1 MEKKF
6 EVDEQTFIG
15 GGDMSEEICDEV
27 LDFYNNNKSLQISG
41 TIGSDEK
48 NDGSQNKFDPIV
60 NVEAKK
66 CTQLNIIPNAQELTL
81 YNIHL
86 QAILDDYKQ
95 KYKWADFV
103 KTYDIIENMI
113 IQHYKPGEGFYKWH
127 MEQNGYANTVYRHLV
142 FMTYLNDVENGGTE
156 FYHFPDLKIQARKGL
171 TLIWPAGWTHTH
183 KGVISNVDEK
193 YIITGWYSFYDK

>member
-15 GGDMSEEICDEV
+15 GGYMSEEICDGV
-27 LDFYNNNKSLQISG
+27 LDLYNNNKSLHRPG
-41 TIGSDEK
+41 VIGSDKTNEDDELTSK
-48 NDGSQNKFDPIV
+48 PYIDDKT
-60 NVEAKK
+60 KK
-66 CTQLNIIPNAQELTL
+66 CTQLQVVSNTQELTL

-95 KYKWADFV
+95 KYKWADQV
-103 KTYDIIENMI
+103 KYYGVVDDMS
-113 IQHYKPGEGFYKWH
+113 IQHYKPGEGFYRWH
-127 MEQNGYANTVYRHLV
+127 MENTGVAETVYRHLV

-156 FYHFPDLKIQARKGL
+156 FYYFPDLKIQARKGL

>member
-15 GGDMSEEICDEV
+15 GGYMSEEICDEV
-27 LDFYNNNKSLQISG
+27 LDFYNNNKSSQISG

-142 FMTYLNDVENGGTE
+142 FMTYLNDVENAGTE

>member
-15 GGDMSEEICDEV
+15 GGYMSEEICDEV
-27 LDFYNNNKSLQISG
+27 LDFYNNNKSSQISG

-127 MEQNGYANTVYRHLV
+127 MEQNGYAHTVYRHLV

-156 FYHFPDLKIQARKGL
+156 FYYFPDLKIQARKGL

>member
-15 GGDMSEEICDEV
+15 GGYMSEEICDEV
-27 LDFYNNNKSLQISG
+27 LDFYNNNKSSQISG

-156 FYHFPDLKIQARKGL
+156 FYYFPDLKIQARKGL

>member
-15 GGDMSEEICDEV
+15 GGYMSEEICDGV
-27 LDFYNNNKSLQISG
+27 LDFWNENESLKLPGIVANKE
-41 TIGSDEK
+41 TEETED
-48 NDGSQNKFDPIV
+48 
-60 NVEAKK
+60 VEVKK
-66 CTQLNIIPNAQELTL
+66 CTQLDVIPNAQELIL

-95 KYKWADFV
+95 KYKWVDFV
-103 KTYDIIENMI
+103 NTYDIIENMT

-127 MEQNGYANTVYRHLV
+127 MENNGIGETLYRHLV

-156 FYHFPDLKIQARKGL
+156 FYYFPDLKIQARKGL

>member
-15 GGDMSEEICDEV
+15 GGYMSEEICDGV
-27 LDFYNNNKSLQISG
+27 LDFWNENESLKLPGIVANKE
-41 TIGSDEK
+41 TEETED
-48 NDGSQNKFDPIV
+48 
-60 NVEAKK
+60 VEVKK
-66 CTQLNIIPNAQELTL
+66 CTQLDVIPNAQELIL

-86 QAILDDYKQ
+86 QAILDNYKQ
-95 KYKWADFV
+95 KYKWVDFV
-103 KTYDIIENMI
+103 NTYDIIENMT

-127 MEQNGYANTVYRHLV
+127 TENTGYSYNLNRHLV

-183 KGVISNVDEK
+183 KGVISDVDEK

>member
-15 GGDMSEEICDEV
+15 GGYMSEEICDEV
-27 LDFYNNNKSLQISG
+27 LDFYNNNKSSQISG

>member
-15 GGDMSEEICDEV
+15 GGYMSEEICDEV

-95 KYKWADFV
+95 KYKSADFV

-183 KGVISNVDEK
+183 KGVISDVDEK

>member
-15 GGDMSEEICDEV
+15 GGYMSEEICDEV
-27 LDFYNNNKSLQISG
+27 LDFYNNNKSSQISG

-127 MEQNGYANTVYRHLV
+127 MQQNGYANTVYRHLV

>member
-15 GGDMSEEICDEV
+15 GGYMSEEICDEV
-27 LDFYNNNKSLQISG
+27 LDFYNNNKSSQISG

-66 CTQLNIIPNAQELTL
+66 CTQLRVLKNAQQLSL